1 MEDLIGTSIRFCDG
15 SLSILDQQRLPQE
28 EVWVRCNDLEQ
39 MVLVIQLLKVRGAP
53 AIAVAA
59 SLFVASLALR
69 GVEKEELQE
78 AIRRLRAARPT
89 AVNLMH
95 AMDQLYPF
103 TEEES
108 AAWREHLIASA
119 RQVFQEDVDLCN
131 RIAQHGVP
139 LINGMTNILTH
150 CNTGSLAT
158 AGCGTALGIITTAA
172 AQSQTPLH
180 VWVDETRPLLQGAR
194 LTAWELARSS
204 ISHALICD
212 SMAGSLMAAGKVDA
226 ILVGADRIARNGDFA
241 NKIGTYTLA
250 VLAHHHRIPFYVAAP
265 HTTVDEGCVSGDDIP
280 IEQRAADEVRGF
292 VHTERS
298 FSWSPQEAPVH
309 NPAFDVT
316 PANLVTGW
324 ILDSGVRTLQDW

>member
-28 EVWVRCNDLEQ
+28 EVWVRCEELDQ
-39 MVLVIQLLKVRGAP
+39 MVSVIQLLKVRGAP

-95 AMDQLYPF
+95 AMDQLRMV
-103 TEEES
+103 TEEDTGS
-108 AAWREHLIASA
+108 WREHLIAA
-119 RQVFQEDVDLCN
+119 ATQIFQEDVDLCN
-131 RIAQHGVP
+131 RIAHHGVP
-139 LINGMTNILTH
+139 LLNGMKNILTH

-158 AGCGTALGIITTAA
+158 AGCGTAIGVITTAA
-172 AQSQTPLH
+172 RLHSELH

-194 LTAWELARSS
+194 LTAWELARSGV
-204 ISHALICD
+204 SHALICD
-212 SMAGSLMAAGKVDA
+212 SMAGSLMAEGQVDA
-226 ILVGADRIARNGDFA
+226 VLVGADRIARNGDFA
-241 NKIGTYTLA
+241 NKIGTYSLA
-250 VLAHHHRIPFYVAAP
+250 VLAQHHNIPFYVAAP
-265 HTTVDEGCVSGDDIP
+265 HTTVDEGCLRGDEIP
-280 IEQRAADEVRGF
+280 IEQRSADEVRGF
-292 VHTERS
+292 VHTENS
-298 FSWSPQEAPVH
+298 LCWSPCEAPVH

-316 PANLVTGW
+316 PAELVTGW
-324 ILDSGVRTLQDW
+324 ILDSGVRRQHDW